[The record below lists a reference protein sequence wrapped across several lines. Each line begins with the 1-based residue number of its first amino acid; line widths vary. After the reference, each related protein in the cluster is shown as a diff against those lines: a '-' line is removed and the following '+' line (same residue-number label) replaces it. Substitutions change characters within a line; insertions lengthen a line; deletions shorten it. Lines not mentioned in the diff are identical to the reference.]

1 MRNGQLTIGRVRGI
15 ELTLIQYSIIIV
27 AGAIAL
33 PKEGSLVYF
42 VGVASLGLPRSIVTI
57 QVTIQV
63 SDRAS
68 GVETRFLADSQIKFE
83 SIL

>member
-1 MRNGQLTIGRVRGI
+1 M
-15 ELTLIQYSIIIV
+15 IV

-57 QVTIQV
+57 QV